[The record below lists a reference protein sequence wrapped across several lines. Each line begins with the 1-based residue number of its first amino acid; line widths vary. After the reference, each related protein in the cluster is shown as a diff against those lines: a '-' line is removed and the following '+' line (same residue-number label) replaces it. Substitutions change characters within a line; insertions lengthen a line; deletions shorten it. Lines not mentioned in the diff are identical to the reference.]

1 MKKTPKYAEGSRAKE
16 NFERAMVALF
26 RAPKPPKH
34 APKKR
39 VKKGKD

>member
-1 MKKTPKYAEGSRAKE
+1 MGKEYIEGKE
-16 NFERAMVALF
+16 ARERFDKAMTALF

-39 VKKGKD
+39 KEKGKG

>member
-1 MKKTPKYAEGSRAKE
+1 MKRDYIEGKEATGRFEKTMKQ
-16 NFERAMVALF
+16 LF

-39 VKKGKD
+39 EKKGKD